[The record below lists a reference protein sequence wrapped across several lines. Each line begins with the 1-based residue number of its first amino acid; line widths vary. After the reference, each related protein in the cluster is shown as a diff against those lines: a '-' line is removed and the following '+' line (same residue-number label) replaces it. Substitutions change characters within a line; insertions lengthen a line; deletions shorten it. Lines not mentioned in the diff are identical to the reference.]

1 MAVDLFTLDSS
12 RSQAAII
19 SGLFLFVLIIA
30 WQVSIQR
37 KQQEILKRSAA
48 EIHAGKAQL
57 DRQRA
62 AVDSLAEGLDVAI
75 FICDGRGSIQYAN
88 RRAHELFRIQEAVG
102 RSILSVTL
110 SGDLQ
115 QLVISAANTKSV
127 QRSEVTFSYPAEGVG
142 LATAWPG
149 LEESDN
155 IFLSVYEITH
165 LRRLERVRQ
174 DFVSNVSHELRTPLT
189 IIRSMTETLLD
200 EDPPN
205 AELAARYLPKIISE
219 VDRLSLISNDL
230 LILSAAESNPVRRQ
244 STDIAE
250 IFKSTVE
257 QLTRKAL
264 DKGLSISYR
273 GPASL
278 IIAANSSQMAQ
289 VAINLI
295 DNAINYT
302 QAGKVEVEVAEQ
314 EDSAIVRVKD
324 TGIGI
329 EGEHLPRI
337 FERFYRV
344 DKARSR
350 VTGGTG
356 LGLSIVKH
364 LVEAHGGSIQVD
376 SKLNEGS
383 TFEIRLP
390 IHAPLDGPQ

>member
-1 MAVDLFTLDSS
+1 
-12 RSQAAII
+12 
-19 SGLFLFVLIIA
+19 
-30 WQVSIQR
+30 
-37 KQQEILKRSAA
+37 
-48 EIHAGKAQL
+48 
-57 DRQRA
+57 
-62 AVDSLAEGLDVAI
+62 
-75 FICDGRGSIQYAN
+75 
-88 RRAHELFRIQEAVG
+88 
-102 RSILSVTL
+102 
-110 SGDLQ
+110 
-115 QLVISAANTKSV
+115 
-127 QRSEVTFSYPAEGVG
+127 
-142 LATAWPG
+142 
-149 LEESDN
+149 
-155 IFLSVYEITH
+155 
-165 LRRLERVRQ
+165 
-174 DFVSNVSHELRTPLT
+174 
-189 IIRSMTETLLD
+189 MTETLLD